1 MPVRT
6 TPQDATG
13 KWQTRLSGASAQI
26 TAGVQRVTSSPGQAA
41 AAKSAKWVAA
51 MTDPAVQAKWKNNV
65 AAVSL
70 QEWQDMMINV
80 GIPRIA
86 QGAQSKQGK
95 YLAFAEQFFP
105 FLARNV
111 QQVES
116 MDDTSFASRV
126 QRAVQMMT
134 LNHQFKRTGSGA

>member
-6 TPQDATG
+6 SPQDATSY
-13 KWQTRLSGASAQI
+13 WVQNLSGASAKI
-26 TAGVQRVTSSPGQAA
+26 TAGVQRVSQSPGQAA
-41 AAKSAKWVAA
+41 AAKAAKWVAA
-51 MTDPAVQAKWKNNV
+51 MQDPAVQAKWKNNV
-65 AAVSL
+65 GAVSL
-70 QEWQDMMINV
+70 ADWQQMMTTV

-86 QGAQSKQGK
+86 AGAQAKQSK

-111 QQVES
+111 QQVEQ
-116 MDDTSFASRV
+116 MDDTSFAARV

-134 LNHQFKRTGSGA
+134 LNHQFKRSSTGA